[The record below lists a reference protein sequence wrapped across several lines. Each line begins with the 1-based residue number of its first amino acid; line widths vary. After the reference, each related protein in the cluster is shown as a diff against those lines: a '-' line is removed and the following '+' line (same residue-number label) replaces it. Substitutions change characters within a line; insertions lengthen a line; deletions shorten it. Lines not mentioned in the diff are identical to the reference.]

1 MRTLILLRHGE
12 AEARAASGRDRDRAL
27 TAAGRADAALSG
39 RAMAASGF
47 TPDAVLV
54 SPAVR
59 TRQTWEAARA
69 AFADPPPETSCP
81 VLYDAPPTALVQ
93 AADDERADTVLLVAH
108 NPGLPALADL
118 LTDDPRLG
126 EGFPPAAFA
135 VLRLDAPGAPWRL
148 VELHRP
154 PRFAEAD
161 E

>member
-12 AEARAASGRDRDRAL
+12 AETRAASGRDRDRAL
-27 TAAGRADAALSG
+27 TARGRIDAALAG
-39 RAMAASGF
+39 RAMAADGLK
-47 TPDAVLV
+47 PDAVLV

-69 AFADPPPETSCP
+69 ALPDAPEAVEASD
-81 VLYDAPPTALVQ
+81 LYDAPPLALITAAQ
-93 AADDERADTVLLVAH
+93 DERADTVLLVAH

-118 LTDDPRLG
+118 LTGDPRLG
-126 EGFPPAAFA
+126 EGFPPASFA

-148 VELHRP
+148 ADLHRP
-154 PRFAEAD
+154 PDWESD